1 MMSKIAT
8 ALAVALLAL
17 TAACAAPGAAP
28 PLATGTSVS
37 QGVDAGFTRALHVEP
52 FEIVYSRHKQG
63 PAQAVRVWQKGFTGT
78 YIANNKC
85 AGVTVTLQKYT
96 DRNASIWNVRAKTTR
111 QQDCDVSFVG
121 SGGPRGTNS
130 LHIKMLR

>member
-1 MMSKIAT
+1 MLSKIAT

-28 PLATGTSVS
+28 PLAGTSVS
-37 QGVDAGFTRALHVEP
+37 QGVDAGFTRVLHVEP
-52 FEIVYSRHKQG
+52 FEIVYSRRKKG
-63 PAQAVRVWQKGFTGT
+63 PAQPVRVWQKGFNGI
-78 YIANNKC
+78 YVVNNYC
-85 AGVTVTLQKYT
+85 AGVTVSLQKYT
-96 DRNASIWNVRAKTTR
+96 DHNASIWNVRAKTAR
-111 QQDCDVSFVG
+111 PQDCFVTFVG

>member
-1 MMSKIAT
+1 MSKLAT

-17 TAACAAPGAAP
+17 TAACAAPGSAP
-28 PLATGTSVS
+28 PLAGTSVS
-37 QGVDAGFTRALHVEP
+37 QGVDAGFTRVLHIEP
-52 FEIVYSRHKQG
+52 FEIIYSRRKKG
-63 PAQAVRVWQKGFTGT
+63 PAQAVRVWQKGYAGSYTENNQC
-78 YIANNKC
+78 AN
-85 AGVTVTLQKYT
+85 VTVTLEKYT

-111 QQDCDVSFVG
+111 QQDCYVTFVG